1 MNLEVCCVFIYL
13 FIFLSRVELKM
24 GKKGICVG
32 GELGMVWTSFGIL
45 FDSQENGWQPE
56 KH

>member
-1 MNLEVCCVFIYL
+1 
-13 FIFLSRVELKM
+13 M

-56 KH
+56 KHWIFQ